1 MCRDKILA
9 FEKSFENKIANISKS
24 IFQEILF
31 VLSTFC
37 LDANKYTT
45 VDTVDNTNA
54 VVISNIN
61 YYNAINKLGLYNLTL
76 LKQSIVLRQSD
87 IKNDLVNINK
97 RHKYLSSILISEL
110 NKNKILK
117 LDKINKNMSDSEIS
131 EIKKTNKMKESVVL
145 KLHNKIKGMKIST
158 CI

>member
-9 FEKSFENKIANISKS
+9 FEKSFETKISNISKS

-31 VLSTFC
+31 VLSTFH

-45 VDTVDNTNA
+45 VDTVDSMDTII
-54 VVISNIN
+54 ISNIN
-61 YYNAINKLGLYNLTL
+61 YYNSINKLGLYNLTL
-76 LKQSIVLRQSD
+76 LKQSIILRQSD
-87 IKNDLVNINK
+87 IKTDLANINK
-97 RHKYLSSILISEL
+97 RHKYLSSVLISEI
-110 NKNKILK
+110 NKNKMLK
-117 LDKINKNMSDSEIS
+117 LDKINKNMSDYEIS
-131 EIKKTNKMKESVVL
+131 EVKKINKMKESVVS